1 MSDFGKLMQEKCMNF
16 SIRVVNLC
24 RFLNEEKHEYNMAN
38 QLFRSGTSIGANY
51 SESQSAI
58 SKRDFISKV
67 YISSKECSESLYWL
81 ELLFRT
87 KYITEQQYNSINA
100 DCLELKKM
108 LTSITKT
115 SRENEL
121 TPSSVDTCAATL
133 KP

>member
-16 SIRVVNLC
+16 SVRVVNLC
-24 RFLNEEKHEYNMAN
+24 RFLNVEKHEYNIAN

-58 SKRDFISKV
+58 SRKDFIAKV

-81 ELLFRT
+81 ELLYRT
-87 KYITEQQYNSINA
+87 RFITKQQYESIYD

-108 LTSITKT
+108 LMSITRSTK
-115 SRENEL
+115 ENE
-121 TPSSVDTCAATL
+121 T
-133 KP
+133 